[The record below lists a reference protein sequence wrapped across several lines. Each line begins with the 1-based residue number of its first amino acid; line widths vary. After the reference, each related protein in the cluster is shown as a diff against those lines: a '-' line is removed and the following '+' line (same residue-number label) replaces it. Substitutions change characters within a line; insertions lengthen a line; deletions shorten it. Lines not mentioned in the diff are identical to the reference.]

1 LYYNELEGVTKGML
15 GRESMSAS
23 VQEMEPFTFLRTK
36 LHRPRVSHD
45 LVPRPRLVERLHRSL
60 DRKLTLICAPAG
72 FGKTTLACMW
82 LQDCPCRAAWLS
94 LDENDNDLRV
104 FLSYFVAAIQTVF
117 PDACP
122 TTLGFLHAPQL
133 PPLDHIATTLV
144 NDIADLP
151 EPPSTG
157 SGPSFILT
165 LDDYHAIQDNTVHEL
180 VAAVISNL
188 PRHAHLVLASRVDPP
203 WPLASLRVGRQ
214 MMELRADDLR
224 FTLDEARA
232 FLERVVGAKLTSEAV
247 ATLEGRTEGWIAA
260 LRLAAL
266 SMRGE
271 TDHAAFVQSFKGT
284 HRDLTDYLTT
294 EVLSQQPQPIQDFL
308 LRTSILD
315 RFCAPLCDTIID
327 EGPIT
332 KDESLQSTRDVPSSF
347 VAGPPSLSQAILDEL
362 DRANLFLVPLDYERR
377 WYRYHHLFQELLRR
391 RLQAQL
397 NEEDL
402 ASLHSRASAWL
413 RDNGLIE
420 EALRHALTAGDLEGA
435 AQLVEN
441 SRHDLLNREDW
452 PTLERCLNQ
461 LPEAVVRERPALLLA
476 RAWVLDLHY
485 QISGIPRLLQEAEAC
500 LSTDS
505 GAWSESEMR
514 SVRGEIDAL
523 WSLVLYLGDEGQ
535 RALESAQRA
544 LERIPVAYAF
554 ARSFAVLILALAHQ
568 MTGRARTAVGTL
580 SEFLAEAGTQP
591 DTIVARVLIGQ
602 IYVHMLEGN
611 CHQAAQALD
620 QLQLVTSKARL
631 TVSMVVAHWLL
642 GRISYEWNNLEAA
655 SQHFSSVFELRYG
668 AQYIMVHDSMIA
680 LALTHQTQGMPEKSE
695 DTLAALRRFALDIGI
710 TQRLHEIDS
719 FEASLAVL
727 QGHVQGAIRWAETV
741 NSDMPTAI
749 FLFLELP
756 IVTKARVL
764 IAQGTDASLREATQ
778 LLQELLAYAE
788 SVHNT
793 YHQIGL
799 LALLAL
805 AYQAQR
811 RTESALEA
819 LERSLRLAQPGGFIR
834 TFVDL
839 GPTMA
844 GLLYQLA
851 EGGVAPEYV
860 RQVLAAF
867 PEARAEGDPVH
878 QIRQASRAALVEPLT
893 RRESEILVLLAR
905 QLTNQEIADSLVISP
920 LTVKK
925 HTINIYQKL
934 GVNSRAQAVAQ
945 ARALGI
951 LPLDGD

>member
-1 LYYNELEGVTKGML
+1 
-15 GRESMSAS
+15 MSAS
-23 VQEMEPFTFLRTK
+23 VQETEPFTLLRTK

-45 LVPRPRLVERLHRSL
+45 LVPRPRLVERLHRGL

-82 LQDCPCRAAWLS
+82 LQDSSRPAAWLS
-94 LDENDNDLRV
+94 LDENDSDLRV
-104 FLSYFVAAIQTVF
+104 FLSYFVAAVQTVF

-122 TTLGFLHAPQL
+122 TTLGFLRAPQL
-133 PPLDHIATTLV
+133 PPLDHMATTFVNEITDLAEPVILV
-144 NDIADLP
+144 
-151 EPPSTG
+151 
-157 SGPSFILT
+157 
-165 LDDYHAIQDNTVHEL
+165 LDDYHAIQDEAVHEL
-180 VAAVISNL
+180 VATLIGNL

-203 WPLASLRVGRQ
+203 WPLASLRAGRH

-224 FTLDEARA
+224 FTLDEAQA
-232 FLERVVGAKLTSEAV
+232 FLEHVVGVKLTSEAV

-315 RFCAPLCDTIID
+315 RFCAPLCDVILDDRRSTID
-327 EGPIT
+327 E
-332 KDESLQSTRDVPSSF
+332 E
-347 VAGPPSLSQAILDEL
+347 PPSPLSQAILDEL
-362 DRANLFLVPLDYERR
+362 DQANLFLVPLDYERR
-377 WYRYHHLFQELLRR
+377 WYRYHHLFQDLLRR

-397 NEEDL
+397 NAEEL

-420 EALRHALTAGDLEGA
+420 EALRHALAAGDVEGA
-435 AQLVEN
+435 AQLVED

-452 PTLERCLNQ
+452 PTLERCLNR
-461 LPEAVVRERPALLLA
+461 LPEAVVRGRPALLLA

-485 QISGIPRLLQEAEAC
+485 QIAGIPRLLQEAEAC
-500 LSTDS
+500 LSTDT
-505 GAWSESEMR
+505 GAWSESEIR
-514 SVRGEIDAL
+514 DVRGEIDAL

-568 MTGRARTAVGTL
+568 MTGQARTGVGTL
-580 SEFLAEAGTQP
+580 GEFLAEVGTQP
-591 DTIVARVLIGQ
+591 DIIIARVLIGQ

-631 TVSMVVAHWLL
+631 TVSMVAAHWLL
-642 GRISYEWNNLEAA
+642 GRISYESNNLEAA
-655 SQHFSSVFELRYG
+655 SQHFSSAFELRYG
-668 AQYIMVHDSMIA
+668 AQYIMVHDTMIA
-680 LALTHQTQGMPEKSE
+680 LALTYQTQGMPEKAE
-695 DTLAALRRFALDIGI
+695 ETLTALRRFALDIGI

-719 FEASLAVL
+719 FEARLALL
-727 QGHVQGAIRWAETV
+727 QGDVQGAIRWAETV
-741 NSDMPTAI
+741 NLDMPTAT
-749 FLFLELP
+749 LVFLELP

-851 EGGVAPEYV
+851 EGRVAPEYV

-867 PEARAEGDPVH
+867 PEARAEGDPAH

-893 RRESEILVLLAR
+893 RRESEILLLLAR
-905 QLTNQEIADSLVISP
+905 HLTNQEIADSLVISP

-934 GVNSRAQAVAQ
+934 GVNSRAQAVVQ
-945 ARALGI
+945 AGALGI
-951 LPLDGD
+951 LPWDGD